1 MWVDSNANPHLTVET
16 QRKSTFLRCRL
27 GTPSIASTRLPGT
40 PDPLRWKCP
49 VEPPPHCGG
58 VGSAPTG
65 ICPTGKTKTQ
75 RSISVKR
82 VGRIVS
88 GKKRV
93 HECVW
98 RVLFSTWLSTRRW
111 WQRIARLTKQA
122 MDAKRRKGSRNNPGR
137 LLAGSFQQV
146 KALLLSEGLKDLLLT
161 QSRKHKRDRTLPSR
175 FFGTMCRAWPKASR
189 CVTQRPRVN
198 HEITLADLAPE
209 PPLTLT

>member
-1 MWVDSNANPHLTVET
+1 MYPRGTGTVKHLHPQRFNNRSKLHVWVDSNANPQLTVET

-40 PDPLRWKCP
+40 PDPLRWKRP

-58 VGSAPTG
+58 VGSAPSG

-88 GKKRV
+88 AKKRV

-98 RVLFSTWLSTRRW
+98 RVLFSTWLSTRAVVAADRSAY
-111 WQRIARLTKQA
+111 QTGH
-122 MDAKRRKGSRNNPGR
+122 RRKKKEKEVG
-137 LLAGSFQQV
+137 
-146 KALLLSEGLKDLLLT
+146 
-161 QSRKHKRDRTLPSR
+161 
-175 FFGTMCRAWPKASR
+175 
-189 CVTQRPRVN
+189 
-198 HEITLADLAPE
+198 IILADY
-209 PPLTLT
+209 